1 MEFDLRDVLYHLSEI
16 IRHAISLL
24 RILEEEAEA
33 SKVLECLSS
42 MDVHSKEIPPYGQ
55 ISSFK
60 EHFRE
65 MAEYIKNQYISDLRK
80 ELTSNDKTFLRL
92 KIVELLER
100 AHSLMVTGIGSF
112 QNPSKLEIPVIPF
125 PSNFELTVKIGS
137 LEKVINRTFVIGR
150 VGDFFIGLREFP
162 YEMSFEELIDKLAR
176 EETLRDFPVM
186 FSSKVKLEIPQFGT
200 GSSRV
205 HVVVYYD
212 KVSDRFRVLDVS
224 RSFTIVEVDGYG
236 SMLIGARSLPKSVLR
251 MLRNLPVLMSLPL
264 GNENK
269 IWIDPLKGRSGTPV
283 EIIIRRR

>member
-80 ELTSNDKTFLRL
+80 ELTSNDRTFLRL

-162 YEMSFEELIDKLAR
+162 YRMSFEELIDKLAR

-186 FSSKVKLEIPQFGT
+186 FSSKVKLEMPQFGT
-200 GSSRV
+200 SSSRV
-205 HVVVYYD
+205 HAVVYYD
-212 KVSDRFRVLDVS
+212 EASDRFRVLDVS

-269 IWIDPLKGRSGTPV
+269 IWIDPLKGKSGTPV
-283 EIIIRRR
+283 EIIIGKR

>member
-24 RILEEEAEA
+24 RILEEEVEA

-42 MDVHSKEIPPYGQ
+42 MDIHSKEIPPYGQ

-65 MAEYIKNQYISDLRK
+65 MTEYIKNQYISDLRK
-80 ELTSNDKTFLRL
+80 ELTSNDRTFLRL
-92 KIVELLER
+92 KIVELLEC

-125 PSNFELTVKIGS
+125 PSNSELRIKIGN

-162 YEMSFEELIDKLAR
+162 YRMSFEELIDKLAR

-186 FSSKVKLEIPQFGT
+186 FSSKVKLEMPQFGT
-200 GSSRV
+200 SSSRV

-212 KVSDRFRVLDVS
+212 EASDRFRVLDVS

-236 SMLIGARSLPKSVLR
+236 SMLIGARSLPRSVLR

-269 IWIDPLKGRSGTPV
+269 VWIDPLKGRSGTPV
-283 EIIIRRR
+283 EIIIRKR